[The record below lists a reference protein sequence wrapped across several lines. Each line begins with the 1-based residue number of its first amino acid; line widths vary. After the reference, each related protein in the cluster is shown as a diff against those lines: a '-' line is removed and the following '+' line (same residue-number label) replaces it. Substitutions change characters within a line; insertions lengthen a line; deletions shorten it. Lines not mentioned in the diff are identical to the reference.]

1 MAIGTCSNQGSL
13 NANLRAIVQF
23 PEIYMLTA
31 VILNLPVVDVHLI
44 VAHLDI

>member
-1 MAIGTCSNQGSL
+1 VTIDTCSNQGSSK
-13 NANLRAIVQF
+13 ANLRAIVQF

-31 VILNLPVVDVHLI
+31 VILHLPVVDVHLI